1 MADLV
6 RARLDG
12 VDHTM
17 SRFFARR
24 LGAQIIQ
31 SPVTNDDGTLR
42 GPTSAES
49 GRKAKPKTT
58 VAKKA
63 TAKKAAPKPAT
74 TTEENES

>member
-1 MADLV
+1 MSFV
-6 RARLDG
+6 RARLNG

-17 SRFFARR
+17 SRFFAKR

-31 SPVTNDDGTLR
+31 SPTHNPDGSLR

-58 VAKKA
+58 VAKQ
-63 TAKKAAPKPAT
+63 AAEKQAEPSAT
-74 TTEENES
+74 TTEEND

>member
-6 RARLDG
+6 RARYKG
-12 VDHTM
+12 VDY
-17 SRFFARR
+17 SLARFWVRR

-31 SPVTNDDGTLR
+31 SPTHNPDGSLR

-58 VAKKA
+58 VDKA
-63 TAKKAAPKPAT
+63 STEKLAEPSAT
-74 TTEENES
+74 DTEEND